1 MKRFLMC
8 MLVCVTSISILF
20 SQITVFAATGTYHI
34 DEMKMT
40 VTIPSGYSVITRD
53 TPVYDSVFNTLGVS
67 GTELISHF
75 KANGIYL
82 NAISN
87 TNNEEIVITNME
99 NILSNF
105 ALISETA
112 LNTLASALV
121 NEYTNRG
128 IKVSK
133 YDIYQHSQAKFVRM
147 YWYDAAN
154 YTYGLQYYTIYDN
167 NAMNFTMRSYSGS
180 ISSRQELTIKAIVD
194 SVKYDKAPPTVDE
207 GVDTEPFI
215 YTDSDS
221 GVKFT
226 VPANWV
232 EDEFNEEREFLDAK
246 FASTKEEGLIILFSS
261 TDLWTE
267 ASSADRAGM
276 SRSDINNSLFS
287 KADIAE
293 IGNTTEDNVSM
304 FMYNGVE
311 YYKCETSN
319 DKELHGLSFDVT
331 MTYLMFVHN
340 GWMYSF
346 QFGGTSDHELY
357 SDFESLIRSVEYPE
371 QPTYELDVD
380 DYYDDDY
387 SYLGDIDNDDDNESN
402 TYTGVILFVVIMVAA
417 GTVCTVLWILRKK
430 KQKVKETIVY
440 CGKCGQKLPPNSD
453 FCHMCGAKVER
464 EKER

>member
-8 MLVCVTSISILF
+8 VLVCVMIISILF
-20 SQITVFAATGTYHI
+20 SQITVFASTGTYHI
-34 DEMKMT
+34 DEMEIT

-67 GTELISHF
+67 GTELISRF
-75 KANGIYL
+75 KTNGIYL
-82 NAISN
+82 NAVSN

-105 ALISETA
+105 ALISDTA

-121 NEYTNRG
+121 NEYTNQG

-167 NAMNFTMRSYSGS
+167 NAMNFTMRSYNGR
-180 ISSRQELTIKAIVD
+180 ISAEQERTIKAIVD
-194 SVKYDKAPPTVDE
+194 SVKYDKAPPMVDE
-207 GVDTEPFI
+207 GADTEPFI

-226 VPANWV
+226 VPANWI
-232 EDEFNEEREFLDAK
+232 EKEFNGEREYLDAK

-267 ASSADRAGM
+267 ASPADRVGM

-287 KADIAE
+287 KADISE
-293 IGNTTEDNVSM
+293 MVNTTEDNVSM

-311 YYKCETSN
+311 YYKCETSD
-319 DKELHGLSFDVT
+319 DKEVHGLSFDVT
-331 MTYLMFVHN
+331 MTYLMRVDN

-357 SDFESLIRSVEYPE
+357 SDFESLMRSVEYPV
-371 QPTYELDVD
+371 QPTHETDID
-380 DYYDDDY
+380 GYDDNY
-387 SYLGDIDNDDDNESN
+387 SYFGNIDNDDDDESK

-417 GTVCTVLWILRKK
+417 GAVCMVLWIAEKK
-430 KQKVKETIVY
+430 KRKNKHAVSY
-440 CGKCGQKLPPNSD
+440 CGICGQRLPSDSD
-453 FCHMCGAKVER
+453 FCHMCGTKVER
-464 EKER
+464 EKEL